1 VTGYYRLHS
10 GGVVRNGV
18 AALLIGPSG
27 VGKSTLVVRLV
38 SDGFGL
44 LSDDEVW
51 IDPISH
57 LAHPSGRSLLLK
69 ESAWDLFPDHR
80 DKFVS
85 AEADGSRS
93 WWLSGEDLR
102 PGCRALPSRIGG
114 LILLDRTF
122 ANAPVLEQIGQA
134 EVVSSLL
141 KESMNFPE
149 FGQAGLNLLVD
160 VTNSARLFRLRN
172 GDLNR
177 CAEMLSRALP

>member
-1 VTGYYRLHS
+1 MSGYYRLHA

-44 LSDDEVW
+44 LADDEVW
-51 IDPISH
+51 IDPVSH
-57 LAHPSGRSLLLK
+57 VAHPSGRSLLLK

-85 AEADGSRS
+85 AAADGSRA

-102 PGCRALPSRIGG
+102 PGCRALPTRVGG
-114 LILLDRTF
+114 LILLDRSCGHG
-122 ANAPVLEQIGQA
+122 PVLEPVGQT

-141 KESMNFPE
+141 QESMNFPE
-149 FGQAGLNLLVD
+149 FGPAGLNLLVD
-160 VTNSARLFRLRN
+160 VTHSARLFRLRN
-172 GDLNR
+172 SDLNR
-177 CAEMLSRALP
+177 CAEMLARALP